1 MTGLSEF
8 EKLFGSITILNVIE
22 FALAVIFM
30 VLIFTKIKDYIV
42 VRHDAAKL
50 KDEQLKTALE
60 AVSHYPE
67 YRAQSIKVQKE
78 LEEKIEELKRS
89 QDANTER
96 LKIMEESQKK
106 LERNKL
112 RDRILQSYRY
122 FTDKDRNPAQTWNRM
137 EAEAFW
143 ELIGEY
149 EKRDGDGYVHT
160 VVIPAMNLLTVVE
173 MNELLDD
180 ENERSA
186 E

>member
-22 FALAVIFM
+22 FALAIIFM
-30 VLIFTKIKDYIV
+30 VLIFTKVKDYIV

-122 FTDKDRNPAQTWNRM
+122 FTDKDREKLLQFPKD
-137 EAEAFW
+137 EAIKLITNEDAKKYINYAKSTYGVRYF
-143 ELIGEY
+143 ELY
-149 EKRDGDGYVHT
+149 DEKF
-160 VVIPAMNLLTVVE
+160 PNWMNY
-173 MNELLDD
+173 
-180 ENERSA
+180 A